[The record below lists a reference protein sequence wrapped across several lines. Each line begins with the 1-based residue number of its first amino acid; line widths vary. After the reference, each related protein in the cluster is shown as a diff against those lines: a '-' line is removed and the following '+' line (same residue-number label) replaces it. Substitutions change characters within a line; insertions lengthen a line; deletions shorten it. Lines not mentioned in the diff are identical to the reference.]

1 MPLIIIDFSIPAYPP
16 VIVIYVLPVELD
28 SEKIAEIRKKVQ
40 KQNSIFRDKRYLD
53 SLFLPSKII
62 GRQKQAEQLIQY
74 INSLKQGLLVPVIS
88 VYGRSGTGKSTV
100 VRFVC
105 KNLSDMLCFSFVNL
119 RKAKTVFGC
128 ANLILSE
135 LGFANLK
142 SAQGMN
148 KVIDLMEQKIQQ
160 ILKKENKKFFVLALD
175 EYDVIFSDLRGR
187 PSDFV
192 YKLLTLEEN
201 LREKGF
207 WLCIITVSNNA
218 LADNDLDDRV
228 KSRMGTS
235 EIFFEPYGEDDVF
248 NILRDRAK
256 KAFVKKIGDAVL
268 QYCAKLSTDDH
279 GDARRALDLL
289 RVAAEL
295 SDGKM
300 TKADIEEAVDFI
312 QKDRIS
318 TVISNAALHQRV
330 VIAAICACSVLS
342 ENAWN
347 STSSIYERY
356 KKYVGKDTKPLSYR
370 RVADLLVEI
379 KNSGLVESRTI
390 SKGRGGYGTEY
401 KLKISPDMV
410 GPQVNEKWWN
420 ELVSN
425 KKAHEAD
432 VKYRKSLLD
441 LSSSNSYKLLRKSLD
456 RRSEENWNKK
466 LGLDI

>member
-1 MPLIIIDFSIPAYPP
+1 MIRYSTVL
-16 VIVIYVLPVELD
+16 VIYALQVELN
-28 SEKIAEIRKKVQ
+28 SEKISQLRKKIQ
-40 KQNSIFRDKRYLD
+40 KQNSIFKDKRYLD

-62 GRQKQAEQLIQY
+62 GREKQAEQLIQY
-74 INSLKQGLLVPVIS
+74 INSLKQGLLVPAIS

-100 VRFVC
+100 VRFVY
-105 KNLSDMLCFSFVNL
+105 KNLSDILSFSFVNL

-148 KVIDLMEQKIQQ
+148 KAIELMEQRIQE
-160 ILKKENKKFFVLALD
+160 ILEKENKKFFVLALD
-175 EYDVIFSDLRGR
+175 EYDVIFSDPRGR

-207 WLCIITVSNNA
+207 WLCIVTISNNA

-228 KSRMGTS
+228 KSRMGSS

-256 KAFVKKIGDAVL
+256 KAFVKKIDDAVL
-268 QYCAKLSTDDH
+268 HYCAKLSTDDH

-295 SDGKM
+295 SNGVKI
-300 TKADIEEAVDFI
+300 TKVDIENATDFI

-318 TVISNAALHQRV
+318 TIISNAAYHQRV
-330 VIAAICACSVLS
+330 VIAAICAGSLLS

-347 STSSIYERY
+347 STSSIFERY
-356 KKYVGKDTKPLSYR
+356 KKFIVKDKKPLSYR
-370 RVADLLVEI
+370 RVTDLLVEI
-379 KNSGLVESRTI
+379 KNSGLVESRTL
-390 SKGRGGYGTEY
+390 SKGRGGYGTHY
-401 KLKISPDMV
+401 KLKISPQMV
-410 GPQVNEKWWN
+410 GPQVDEKWWSGVV
-420 ELVSN
+420 EN
-425 KKAHEAD
+425 KKKQDEID
-432 VKYRKSLLD
+432 ELMKDIKSRKRSPFFPRSLLRT
-441 LSSSNSYKLLRKSLD
+441 SSML
-456 RRSEENWNKK
+456 KK
-466 LGLDI
+466 YGLDL

>member
-1 MPLIIIDFSIPAYPP
+1 
-16 VIVIYVLPVELD
+16 VELD

-40 KQNSIFRDKRYLD
+40 KQNTIFKDKRYLD

-62 GRQKQAEQLIQY
+62 GREKQAEQLIQY
-74 INSLKQGLLVPVIS
+74 INSLKQGLLVPILS

-148 KVIDLMEQKIQQ
+148 KAIDLMEQKIQE
-160 ILKKENKKFFVLALD
+160 ILKKEDKKFFVLALD
-175 EYDVIFSDLRGR
+175 EYDVIFSDTRGR

-207 WLCIITVSNNA
+207 WLCIITISNNA

-228 KSRMGTS
+228 KSRMGNS
-235 EIFFEPYGEDDVF
+235 EIFFEPYKEDDIF

-256 KAFVKKIGDAVL
+256 KAFAKKVDDSVL
-268 QYCAKLSTDDH
+268 QHCARLSTDDH

-295 SDGKM
+295 SDGTNV
-300 TKADIEEAVDFI
+300 TKAEIEKAVDFI

-318 TVISNAALHQRV
+318 TIISNAALHQRV
-330 VIAAICACSVLS
+330 VIAAICACSLLN
-342 ENAWN
+342 EYAWN
-347 STSSIYERY
+347 STSSIYEKY
-356 KKYVGKDTKPLSYR
+356 KKYVGKNAKPLSYR
-370 RVADLLVEI
+370 RIVDLLVEI
-379 KNSGLVESRTI
+379 KNSGLVESRTL

-401 KLKISPDMV
+401 KLKLSPEMV
-410 GPQVNEKWWN
+410 GPFVDKKWWDSIVLDKIEYEA
-420 ELVSN
+420 EL
-425 KKAHEAD
+425 KH
-432 VKYRKSLLD
+432 RKMMD
-441 LSSSNSYKLLRKSLD
+441 GLSTSPGYKMLRKQID
-456 RRSEENWNKK
+456 RMSEERWRKK
-466 LGLDI
+466 IGLDDT